1 MRVRLTAN
9 LTRYDSRLTGGQE
22 GDTTGRV
29 SHLGDRF
36 TFVLF
41 DCGANLDVLW
51 ESIEV
56 IDEAFLAAAK
66 KRRDEE
72 DIQLAQA
79 ADAVLHLGPNGGF
92 KSLSYRLGATRTTN
106 GLKDEAARIMAVLK
120 SHGIPIREEREER
133 ARDHRVAARLQRVK
147 ETP

>member
-22 GDTTGRV
+22 GDTTGSG

-41 DCGANLDVLW
+41 DCGAKLDVLW
-51 ESIEV
+51 ESVEI

-72 DIQLAQA
+72 VVQLAQA
-79 ADAVLHLGPNGGF
+79 TDAVLHLGPNGGF
-92 KSLSYRLGATRTTN
+92 KSLSYVVGTTRTNN
-106 GLKDEAARIMAVLK
+106 GFKDDAARIMAILE
-120 SHGIPIREEREER
+120 SHGIPIREEREPKLRFRR
-133 ARDHRVAARLQRVK
+133 A
-147 ETP
+147 P

>member
-9 LTRYDSRLTGGQE
+9 LTRYDPRLTDGQE
-22 GDTTGRV
+22 GDTIGSG
-29 SHLGDRF
+29 SHLGDHF
-36 TFVLF
+36 TFVRF
-41 DCGANLDVLW
+41 DCGAKLDVLW

-79 ADAVLHLGPNGGF
+79 TDAVLHLGPNGGF
-92 KSLSYRLGATRTTN
+92 KMLTYRLGTTRTTN
-106 GLKDEAARIMAVLK
+106 GLKDKAARIMAVLK
-120 SHGIPIREEREER
+120 SHGIPIREERAER
-133 ARDHRVAARLQRVK
+133 ELDHRVAARLRRK
-147 ETP
+147 AMGD